1 MFADRINISDRVA
14 DQLPEFIREEDQQF
28 VQFLFEYY
36 KSQEK
41 TGRSY
46 NILNNLLRYL
56 DLDAYDPKLL
66 TSSTTVIKDVDANV
80 STIEVEQIDGFIPQ
94 DGSVMIDNEVI
105 YYAQTVRGPDVIL
118 TPGISLQ
125 EFNKKRQ
132 ALESPWTEF
141 DGTRTTFDLKFLG
154 TPVSPVS
161 AAHLAVTV
169 YGDLLIPGVDYTITG
184 SQIVFTTAPRAR
196 TGNDQVELTQILYYI
211 GFADSVIKELVY
223 PPIESLIGGD
233 SMVVQY
239 DNLPYAPIAEIGL
252 IINRNGVLQR
262 PFDDYVLT
270 DNNTRIKF
278 FVNISGQDT
287 FHIRSIEY
295 VSPSVG
301 TGAEAVTRVGTNGEI
316 DAITI
321 KNGGSGY
328 RLNFA
333 PKVSIFSS
341 TGKGTGAAARSL
353 VNGIKNVKLINGG
366 QGYTSYNPPVVRIT
380 EPSDLINGSRAAAQI
395 TVDDTTGQV
404 SGIEIT
410 NSGSGY
416 DFIPAITFINPGGA
430 ECSDPTIDSEGRLVD
445 GSISVTK
452 FGLGYSN
459 PPTIYIDPAPE
470 DGIDAEATCSVS
482 PDGQVVSVT
491 ITNRGRGYQTA
502 PRARVV
508 QPVGA
513 QVLDVTVANGSV
525 TNINLLTGGS
535 GYTDAPSVYIVDDR
549 KGPLGESI
557 GGTGAQAA
565 ATIFNGEITDI
576 NITNFGEGYSTDNP
590 PKVYIAEPL
599 SAQASCDVGFGE
611 VTGCLIRS
619 SGENY
624 EPSSLRGCARG
635 VSDVVQFDNFGNQ
648 VYAKEDQLAQ
658 TNHTVGSVV
667 HNLDAQIIRRV
678 FDKFRDQY
686 MPTINIDYARV
697 NPVQVIKTIKDF
709 YISKGTKTAAQYLF
723 KILFGEEVD
732 VYYPRDELVTPSAAS
747 WVVDTI
753 LRAQLISG
761 DPADLPNAQLIQI
774 EDPVDQNIKDASV
787 LIENVISIIEGTDV
801 IYELAISEETLS
813 GNFKIPYKTTL
824 VEPLST
830 DGNIITVDS
839 TIGWPEKNGTI
850 IIDDEEVV
858 QYKEKSLNQFI
869 ECTRSKNGV
878 VEDWDPGTTI
888 HSDIFVWVNKGQ
900 SNEVKL
906 RVLGI
911 AEAGTT
917 VLEDTGSYYLPG
929 DKLNVAALGGTDTD
943 ERLQSW
949 LYNVKKLI
957 KVTSITPGGSNN
969 QTATV
974 VCDNPHGLLVEDK
987 VTIYGAN
994 PAIFN
999 GTYEVTSRLD
1009 DFTFTYAIPVPT
1021 QITPQGNILLSVDLN
1036 RGKSTVNS
1044 INEVVSLFTSNIQ
1057 NSFFNNNYV
1066 YVAASG
1072 LPNYKIGPFQ
1082 GSALIPGNQRK
1093 LLRFPRTVSTVST
1106 RTTIQPNN
1114 PVGSWVNGV
1123 AAWSYK
1129 SKDYVTF
1136 GPLTAIAITNNGIDY
1151 DAGNKPALQISG
1163 GGGTGAAASVTVN
1176 GSLFSIDVTNQGSGY
1191 TAQPLISI
1199 VGGGGSGATAQAVV
1213 TNGRVTRI
1221 LVENAGTGY
1230 TSQPTISITGGGGSG
1245 ALATAQVRGPISGV
1259 SLTSAG
1265 SGYTSTPEIKLN
1277 SGEGALAQPIV
1288 INGRIVSIA
1297 IINSGENYTTAPT
1310 VYINGDGFGA
1320 QATAVIGT
1328 LGEDKGK
1335 VISVQITNKG
1345 VGYTQGMTTVRL
1357 EAVGQL
1363 ATFEATVF
1371 KWNKNLEYELNS
1383 KYDFA
1388 RGYVFTGF
1396 NNQYGGEYAHV
1407 SDPKELRYVV
1417 GDNVVLD
1424 PQTQNFREIGQ
1435 NEAHSPII
1443 GWAFDGNPIYGPY
1456 GYIDPTDQNSG
1467 LRRMRSSYKL
1477 KDEVVYNID
1486 TNPTP
1491 SRTDG
1496 PLLAT
1501 YPAGTFIND
1510 YEYDFQRGDLDPY
1523 NGRFCKTPDYPA
1535 GTYAYFVTIDESDA
1549 GLPVF
1554 PYIVGSQFN
1563 SVVDTWN
1570 LSQSATQENIP
1581 LDVSRFRDP
1590 YANVDI
1596 DIDRQPNQRSDELVT
1611 EREGDV
1617 IIFEIEDM
1625 DGDGIISPLEIA
1637 TLQAM
1642 TEEAALQIYD
1652 YFPTVSTES
1661 RVDIEV
1667 ENTTKFESAQIDG
1680 FVIENPGV
1688 SYQVNDTLFFDNT
1701 GTDGFGA
1708 SAQIE
1713 SVTGQRIS
1721 GYRKEI
1727 IDDEPYGKITT
1738 ANDHELIA
1746 QDEIIVSS
1754 KVITDNTN
1762 KRFYMSVVTGIESIS
1777 VDQIGVGYNEAIP
1790 PSYEIITDSGQD
1802 VELDII
1808 LDTTTGKIDRVDII
1822 NSGFDYDI
1830 EDVPQIRVSHPQ
1842 QFKKTYYWVNQ
1853 YVESGTNA
1861 STFEIFDIQTASDRT
1876 TYVCGEL
1883 TQTNG
1888 DTSAFLAKFSDL
1900 GGLVWDRSILSS
1912 SSIKKARFK
1921 KIYLDETSEDNHLI
1935 YVLGETESQ
1944 STAGYNPDIL
1954 LVKYESGLDNA
1965 NNPEGIIRFQKE
1977 IAGVS
1982 GATRRDYAGDI
1993 YLDDEQRLYIC
2004 GWTDTNSPDPD
2015 DIWVMQLNN
2024 QGDVVEKR
2032 KFASD
2037 SEGEQMH
2044 QLHYIGNN
2052 KIVFAGIDLDN
2063 NDLMFGEMVY
2073 DGANIEMS
2081 YVKKLAVSGGQVQR
2095 PQFVLDS
2102 YNDLFFVCDMWNG
2115 TKHYGVAFFKIAMD
2129 QVRLTLSAPE
2139 WSFSKII
2146 APSVT
2151 FESINHAGIS
2161 LDEFGNVNV
2170 LTHIKYEDND
2180 QQVVASHFKYNGT
2193 LLYKSNIIRGAW
2205 DSVNSDTDYG
2215 LGFTAFNHTVDNSGD
2230 IIVPVNVQRSVPTAV
2245 YRFNDSAD
2253 TYFDATKQKKSAV
2266 TVTGGANVLRD
2277 DTIYKFGSASLK
2289 LQAAGRLDWTD
2300 FDNNDDWTVGMWVK
2314 MIGSHASNN
2323 PKMEMITCIAD
2334 NGDKVIYSI
2343 NGTVGDPNFGKV
2355 ILDITPQGG
2364 GGATVVSVGS
2374 TYFTTMSSEGW
2385 HHIVLVKE
2393 EPTLGSFVYSAY
2405 FDGVQV
2411 CTATRTE
2418 DVAMDDLAVLSNATS
2433 GATNTSFIG
2442 WVDDIIVEPRAV
2454 YTGSSLTVPTER
2466 YRIDTEN
2473 SGMDMIKF
2481 DRLHSKR
2488 GDYQIANNQGIVFS
2502 EATNLNVNNLNNPVI
2517 TVWNEG
2523 SSGLQILDYS
2533 DVTSTL
2539 NYGTYTFGESIT
2551 TYTSKT
2557 STVPSP
2563 LGKRLLISPNVIAK
2577 YYLRDAAYSKMDN
2590 VKKFTFNQDV
2600 KFDKGTVIQQF
2611 NAQGVTKAF
2620 GTIVETPVGPI
2631 NNPGYG
2637 TEYKIGKIFGNFNN
2651 TDRFRNSTGQENL
2664 IEEIDFTV
2672 SRPQEEWVTGKAY
2685 NVNDQVYS
2693 DGKIYAATN
2702 TATSGATA
2710 PTHEIGIVTDGAVT
2724 WNYISAAGTIQV
2736 NLLDYAWP
2744 QPLVD
2749 EWETNRSY
2757 ATNDFVFY
2765 GRYKYQATS
2774 DGISGS
2780 TAPVHTSG
2788 TVTDGNVTW
2797 SYVSTYDPLSDY
2809 ARFRPFRAEE
2819 YRVTIIDTYSD
2830 SDFIIGDVVSLGGSI
2845 TAGPN
2850 EDNAKIADING
2861 VTTVKTIKLT
2871 VTLDKDITRVSEG
2884 RSDLIYAT
2892 AVTPHNYSAGDILFV
2907 QGFDT
2912 GEFNG
2917 SFFVQEVF
2925 SSRDFTYRL
2934 RATATADPGFA
2945 TGVTGVKIA
2954 SKHPTLMLTRNHSY
2968 IFDMSDA
2975 SNFGYYLSFSQDN
2988 QYKLE
2993 YSFNVIEREGTP
3005 GLSSA
3010 TETPVV
3016 KFTIGGEVTNI
3027 TYYFDPSRLGANS
3040 PVGNNSFIDVIKTPF
3055 DGRFTISEVISD
3067 TEFRF
3072 KLLHEPEFTN
3082 AEIGEDEF
3090 DRPNSSYSTTS
3101 VKAIGPINTIKL
3113 ISPGGF
3119 YKKLPVVSDI
3129 ASDRKIE
3136 KVRISN
3142 GGTEYASGVYTQVP
3156 ILGDGEGGLVQI
3168 TVEVDDE
3175 IGSGTITDVTLT
3187 DPGKGYTTAS
3197 IDVDGIEGILGPTLS
3212 GSGAELEVVIPAE
3225 GSGAAVFLTGRQIG
3239 KIKTLKNNEFGYG
3252 YSHDYTLRPE
3262 IAFPINLQLFN
3273 TSILSQIKITNPG
3286 AGYTSAP
3293 SVIITGGG
3301 GSGAEAEAVVKN
3313 NRLSEILIK
3322 NPGAGYSSQPV
3333 VTLKSEFTYV
3343 VNLDLNY
3350 LQFNFPHGITTGAE
3364 VQFRA
3369 DDIGSEVGVL
3379 PKPSSVG
3386 LTSLSSTQTYY
3397 AIAGNVNGLEAD
3409 QLRFAL
3415 TRVDAES
3422 GNFITFLTQGDGR
3435 QVLLT
3440 EVFGGQAE
3448 AVVETSRFLEGEE
3461 LFQGE
3466 SYELASAFG
3475 IVSENEGW
3483 QIQPKILKVTNPR
3496 GDFVV
3501 GGKVQGVIS
3510 RASGLIDNIN
3520 IAKGVL
3526 NIDALTKTPG
3536 RFIDDIGKPSEIV
3549 QKIQDSFFY
3558 QNFSYVIKSQI
3569 PINKWKSQI
3578 LENNHPVGFNMFGQL
3593 ELTGGKD
3600 ISGRKVVAG
3609 FTKQVNINEYT
3620 NVNQITSFGAAQ
3632 PIYST
3637 FNNSEVLFRKKRL
3650 TNSEEILTS
3659 IVKKIDDISGQ
3670 FDGSTK
3676 QFPLRV
3682 EGENLIVKDNQL
3694 VVTLN
3699 GVIQA
3704 PGESFQ
3710 IVGNNIVFA
3719 EPPKPDSKVV
3729 YRNVEFDI
3737 MPITRLNLN
3746 TIGGIFPELGD
3757 TVNGF
3762 TSEARAKVVAT
3773 GATSI
3778 DVVDIQGGPFDLNER
3793 IDVGRTGFSALIGS
3807 IDDSVTKLY
3816 LENVGGTFTQN
3827 ALGGVRVTGQTSGA
3841 TATVFTVNPTDYT
3854 IDVTDMAN
3862 GYFERGEAVTF
3873 FGLQYGGDILNVDS
3887 VNYKTIFEFG
3897 ETVTNL
3903 DGDKA
3908 IIEETNQ
3915 DLDGNIDDKL
3925 VLSKTSGTSEY
3936 ETGIYA
3942 IGLQDIIYSASSNIA
3957 ARITSTSPYRDP
3969 IVNINLV
3976 RPVGGESGWNSFSEG
3991 DKIQGPGG
3999 TASGEVVRIDQEAS
4013 PPILYYL
4020 KGSEADFQDG
4030 DTIQRYTVD
4039 TTTGSRILD
4048 NMTEVVAGEVRLG
4061 DVVDQLIINKG
4072 STFFGLVFERLI
4084 SLTNA
4089 NVIVDDISKTTI
4101 TPTLIDN
4108 ADQRINADF
4117 LDFEEVRSTEI
4128 EYENLTG
4135 GTLAAG
4141 DELRSITFEYG
4152 NTVTDSKNRW
4162 KDAGRMIALN
4172 KDEIVDFA
4180 NAEIAVEHPGFY
4192 YPGDNA
4198 TDAWSRY
4205 ADAYRLIQK
4214 NKHYIQAK
4222 AYALMTAEYPSLT
4235 VPSADKC
4242 KRDIG
4247 YYIDALSFD
4256 VYSGGTVYTRK
4267 LAQKYFSTDG
4277 TQFLYVNNEAA
4288 ATEFAFDKATEL
4300 MRQAL
4305 RNDLDGSEV
4314 VDGVTYIFYNERTT
4328 GGSTGT
4334 GITADPSPGNNYG
4347 TAGSNT
4353 TNYGTN
4359 NCSDVQSA
4367 LQTLCDNIS
4376 VILLAGSLADIL
4388 DEVVPTQYTANE
4400 VKCRRDIGL
4409 MVDALSDDISDDG
4422 NYNIV
4427 EFARKYFTNGSP
4439 ISNGLVGE
4447 LAESLTAFR
4456 KAGEMARRA
4465 INNLL
4470 YVQVNTRTPELGY
4483 MLKDPST
4490 YQGPYLGAAGTT
4502 LQQFT
4507 PTAATYTPSTGVMSI
4522 GIGTHSLSTSDSV
4535 TIRPYSMNFTCTMD
4549 GGATFHEYPRAGDP
4563 AFNTPLQITG
4573 VTSTTIEVNVGAS
4586 PLVQFTPTGANYN
4599 PATGAMELTIGS
4611 HTLEIGDDIRIAT
4624 DSLTFTCTQDNNGSP
4639 HTYPRASD
4647 PAAGATLAIN
4657 AVTATTITVNVGAS
4671 PTGQQYPH
4679 TFVSANANAISTGG
4693 GYTHTFIDAVDNA
4706 IFVGGGTEAAYYDPN
4721 YSSGS
4726 NESIQ
4731 NCADVQAGIH
4741 TLVEIAATAIGAGN
4755 LNSINSLSPITDGTY
4770 NENENLRVFKI
4781 AYKDRGGNGFFI
4793 PGDTVRGTSSGASF
4807 EAKGTNS
4814 GLKWL
4819 FTNAVTGTFTDREII
4834 TNSKLTANGTITLT
4848 KLQKKAGTQS
4858 LNFQTHTGLVHELSN
4873 VTKFG
4878 TADFTIEMWLRPST
4892 NPQSGIKYLFDT
4904 RTQSATLTQS
4914 PVIYLE
4920 NNSIKYWL
4928 NGTDHISGA
4937 HNMAQ
4942 DQWSHVAVT
4951 RTTGITKIFVNGT
4964 QVGGD
4969 YSDTNTYVERPF
4981 RMMAGWDG
4989 TNTFQGHVDNFIIHN
5004 ESLYS
5009 GTFTPGTTYPTNT
5022 ANVLFGMDMEQ
5033 DIIVSTEESF
5043 AVYTGQTNSAATAKK
5058 VNYDTKEIIIE
5069 DIDLSRDEHRKCA
5082 DMLELN
5088 LDWIAETAVGKMAA
5102 KYPDFVI
5109 PGDTEISDQGTN
5121 KCIRD
5126 TKEYILKAIIADIR
5140 YGGNY
5145 NSVISGRGYLTKSG
5159 GLNYVGNELLQS
5171 IYAWNELAEV
5181 MNYVITTTN
5190 SDLVNYGTTVDE
5202 NGDTVPAKYTDIL
5215 RIPNNFASPASSQVT
5230 NEISSL
5236 ADTIIDILCPTGDRF
5251 RDGGD
5256 AIWKN
5261 RDYIAEEVVGYIQD
5275 KYAAEIQGPLGEIR
5289 TFDFLQMP
5297 GYGEPYCLRD
5307 IKKFILPAVIT
5318 DLLTGGNSSTQY
5330 VLDQYI
5336 NQDNQIL
5343 HVEGELSAMLD
5354 AFEHTKKL
5362 VKHAINNTLLTQGTT
5377 AAGLGIDGRYQD
5389 DYYVAVW
5396 TTREVYRDTTIT
5408 IDPQAPDQTR
5418 TGPNHDRLM
5427 DAADMIERNKYV
5439 IAWEAVH
5446 TMNDMSK
5453 FINFKVPG
5461 GRQNCVDDVVDIIES
5476 IVHDMRLGG
5485 NSKTWD
5491 AAALYLNS
5499 EDNTLLHVEGEEEAS
5514 QWVMKFAQEMCILT
5528 MRNGFGRDNLYIY
5541 NEQGEGDGA
5550 AGGGALTGESFDE
5563 VETSSYEQNAVR
5575 DRYIDAANLI
5585 DRNIRF
5591 IAEEAVYLGQQQ
5603 YPSLN
5608 INGGTT
5614 GGVNFTP
5621 TAATYT
5627 PASGVLE
5634 LTIGSHSLV
5643 AGNQIYIQP
5652 HSLVFTC
5659 TKDGNA
5665 TEHAYPRT
5673 TDPYYEDSIAITGVT
5688 GTTITVNVGASPA
5701 GEQYAHTFVRAE
5713 DNAVTTAGSIDCVHD
5728 VTDILSALVFNLKY
5742 GGNNRV
5748 FHAAELYVQSAA
5760 VAHVS
5765 SQVTETTWILNK
5777 AFDLAVDVMQND
5789 TITKQGGHSYNQKFY
5804 GDLDYFPY
5812 SDPQYSITADG
5823 APDGTFGVCA
5833 DVRSTMRTL
5842 MDIVNDTLATPASIT
5857 DGTITK
5863 SLPNIW
5869 PIKYS
5874 NDMVHRD
5881 VSVTFDDTATGGWNS
5896 TCEQTASAIETLF
5909 DLVIDTVAKA
5919 ASGSPTP
5926 THLSTVTRTTPY
5938 NSNTNYQLY
5947 TCYNVISAA
5956 DTLFDLM
5963 SETLG
5968 GGSFSDRA
5976 TARRLVFN
5984 KHAIVAKAFDEV
5996 TTQYPGTA
6004 APESFA
6010 QVVMD
6015 AIIYDLNTGGN
6026 AGSMKLANSWFDG
6039 EGQFIAYEG
6048 VIRQH
6053 LIFYLLRISEASKRI
6068 LYDQNNTAEWGTNNE
6083 YFRYLD
6089 DTLMDAIEYR
6099 FEYEQ
6104 ESTEFRID
6112 ASTNPINFALT
6123 RSTPPTNN
6131 NLIWVNSTHAQN
6143 LQNLYDEGNDWNTDP
6158 ELVLNT
6164 PTVEVGFE
6172 RRENR
6177 VKITRPNFYSRGD
6190 VLTYVPAS
6198 ADIERG
6204 LQGQSW
6210 FYVLNA
6216 TPQYFE
6222 IAREIRHDARYSD
6235 FDVDLSTGGQQR
6247 FQIDVRSGIYRETTT
6262 YGTRDIDTPIS
6273 GGFNLADVVVGTSS
6287 NCRGDVIRT
6296 RNNEAEIIK
6305 LYKKAN
6311 LVSASGRFTN
6321 GERVNV
6327 DGNPSNYGFIVQTSV
6342 LSGDNTDEGNCYIE
6356 NITGIINAGDDL
6368 VGVDSA
6374 VTATVQG
6381 DLTERMLINIDRG
6394 AFAEGEMIF
6403 NKGNGAEADIKL
6415 YENSAGALVGNTGGR
6430 ITIDIES
6437 LQDNFVDGDIIY
6449 GSVTDV
6455 ILDIADITAAGFRNI
6470 ELNQFVHATKTI
6482 QCQITSVTRDQGF
6495 LGDFNKGDLVYL
6507 LQGTI
6512 PAQPG
6517 WTAVVTEYNYDP
6529 DNSIHNVWLAN
6540 LRPYGQAADGTTTV
6554 DPQLAANGSIGKF
6567 ENLSNFPIFRADIST
6582 VTETSYTS
6590 YGKVAGKAISGTTGR
6605 IWLEDAVGDWPS
6617 NLSIISDYGWQAGVT
6632 QAKSLLGRCDRFFRG
6647 FDGTATSFKLTVNN
6661 GEAYFPDPAGH
6672 LLVFVNGV
6680 LQPPGATYAYTA
6692 FSDQIQFTEPPTIGS
6707 EFIGYYVGKLRQL
6720 DDISFEFDSLRSSF
6734 NLKYQGGFYSLTL
6747 TEGVSSNT
6755 ILPENNI
6762 IVSLNGVIQEPG
6774 VGYNLVG
6781 SRIIFA
6787 EIPRAGSTFVAFSYI
6802 GSDADVIAAT
6812 VVPPIEAG
6820 DILQI
6825 EGEGD
6830 PREVALIESSNSLIT
6845 FEYTGTVKGRN
6856 AAALATIRSGEIT
6869 KAQIT
6874 APGNGYTSRP
6884 NVDVV
6889 SSTGFDGRIRA
6900 LMGISSIVV
6909 KNPGIGYEAPV
6920 VEVETT
6926 VPDDFV
6932 APEGGNVNGGFD
6944 TYAGEGTDADGN
6956 PIVIVPGYILIN
6968 AQPTNVTVNQGQTA
6982 SFTVD
6987 ASFIVSADGSVG
6999 TTALNY
7005 QWQRKQYGETN
7016 WVNITGQTNAI
7027 YSSNAAVQ
7035 ADDGDEFRVA
7045 ITAAG
7050 AQPTYSNSVILT
7062 VQTGATIISG
7072 FTPTQIFQ

>member
-14 DQLPEFIREEDQQF
+14 DQLPEFIREDDQQF

-46 NILNNLLRYL
+46 NVLNNLLRYL

-66 TSSTTVIKDVDANV
+66 TSSTTLIKDVDANID
-80 STIEVEQIDGFIPQ
+80 TIEVEQIDGFIPQ

-105 YYAQTVRGPDVIL
+105 YYSQTVRGPDAIL

-141 DGTRTTFDLKFLG
+141 DGVKTTFDLKFLG

-161 AAHLAVTV
+161 SAHLAVTV
-169 YGDLLIPGVDYTITG
+169 YGELLIPEQDYTIVG
-184 SQIVFTTAPRAR
+184 SQISFVNPPRAR

-211 GFADSVIKELVY
+211 GFADSVIKTLVY
-223 PPIESLIGGD
+223 PEVDTIIGED
-233 SMVVQY
+233 SMAVQY

-262 PFDDYVLT
+262 PYDDYVLT
-270 DNNTRIKF
+270 DNNTKIKY

-301 TGAEAVTRVGTNGEI
+301 IGAEAVTRVGTNGEI
-316 DAITI
+316 EAITI

-328 RLNFA
+328 KLNFA

-341 TGKGTGAAARSL
+341 TGRGSGSAARSL
-353 VNGIKNVKLINGG
+353 VNGIKNVQLINGG

-380 EPSDLINGSRAAAQI
+380 EPSDLINGSRAAASI

-416 DFIPAITFINPGGA
+416 DFIPAITFVNPGGA
-430 ECSDPTIDSEGRLVD
+430 ECSNPTIDSEGRLVL
-445 GSISVTK
+445 GSISITQ

-470 DGIDAEATCSVS
+470 DGIDAEATCTVS
-482 PDGQVVSVT
+482 PDGQVVAVT

-502 PRARVV
+502 PRARIV

-525 TNINLLTGGS
+525 TNINLLTGGK

-549 KGPLGESI
+549 KGPLGEAI

-576 NITNFGEGYSTDNP
+576 NITNFGEGYSAANP

-599 SAQASCDVGFGE
+599 AAQASCDVGFGE

-619 SGENY
+619 SGSGY

-648 VYAKEDQLAQ
+648 VYAKEEQLSQ

-667 HNLDAQIIRRV
+667 HNLDSQIIRRV

-686 MPTINIDYARV
+686 MPTINIDYSQV

-723 KILFGEEVD
+723 KILFGEQVD
-732 VYYPRDELVTPSAAS
+732 VYYPRDELVTPSSAS

-753 LRAQLISG
+753 LRAELISG
-761 DPADLPNAQLIQI
+761 DPADLPNAQLVQI

-787 LIENVISIIEGTDV
+787 LIENVISIIEGTDT

-813 GNFKIPYKTTL
+813 GSFKIPYKTTL
-824 VEPLST
+824 VEPLTT

-850 IIDDEEVV
+850 IIDDSEVV

-888 HSDIFVWVNKGQ
+888 HSDIFVWVNKGLA
-900 SNEVKL
+900 NEVKL

-957 KVTSITPGGSNN
+957 KVTTITPGGSNN

-974 VCDNPHGLLVEDK
+974 VCENPHGLLVEDK

-994 PAIFN
+994 PAVYN

-1021 QITPQGNILLSVDLN
+1021 QIVPQGNILLSVDLN
-1036 RGKSTVNS
+1036 RGKSTVTS

-1057 NSFFNNNYV
+1057 NSFFNNDFV

-1129 SKDYVTF
+1129 SKDFVTF
-1136 GPLTAIAITNNGIDY
+1136 GPLTAINITNNGQDY
-1151 DAGNKPALQISG
+1151 DAGSKPALQITG
-1163 GGGTGAAASVTVN
+1163 GGGTGASASVTVN
-1176 GSLFSIDVTNQGSGY
+1176 GSLFSIEVTNEGSGY
-1191 TAQPLISI
+1191 TEQPLISI

-1221 LVENAGTGY
+1221 LVENAGVGY
-1230 TSQPTISITGGGGSG
+1230 TSQPTISITGGGGTG
-1245 ALATAQVRGPISGV
+1245 ALANAQVRGPISGV
-1259 SLTSAG
+1259 ALTSAG

-1297 IINSGENYTTAPT
+1297 IINSGQNYTTAPT
-1310 VYINGDGFGA
+1310 VFINGDGFGA

-1345 VGYTQGMTTVRL
+1345 VGYTQGMTTVRM

-1371 KWNKNLEYELNS
+1371 KWNKNLEYDLNS
-1383 KYDFA
+1383 KYDIA

-1477 KDEVVYNID
+1477 KDEVVYDID

-1496 PLLAT
+1496 PALSSF
-1501 YPAGTFIND
+1501 PAGTFIND

-1554 PYIVGSQFN
+1554 PYIIGPEFN

-1570 LSQSATQENIP
+1570 LGQTATQENIP
-1581 LDVSRFRDP
+1581 ADVSRFRDP

-1617 IIFEIEDM
+1617 IIFEIEDL

-1652 YFPTVSTES
+1652 YFPFVSTES

-1713 SVTGQRIS
+1713 SVTGQEIAQ
-1721 GYRKEI
+1721 YQKEI
-1727 IDDEPYGKITT
+1727 INDEPYGRITT
-1738 ANDHELIA
+1738 AGDHELIA
-1746 QDEIIVSS
+1746 QDEIIISS

-1790 PSYEIITDSGQD
+1790 PTYEIITDSGQD

-1808 LDTTTGKIDRVDII
+1808 LDTTTGKIDTVNII
-1822 NSGFDYDI
+1822 NSGFNYSTT
-1830 EDVPQIRVSHPQ
+1830 DVPQIRVSHPQ
-1842 QFKKTYYWVNQ
+1842 QYKKTYYWVNQ
-1853 YVESGTNA
+1853 YVESGANA
-1861 STFEIFDIQTASDRT
+1861 STFEIFDIQTATDRT
-1876 TYVCGEL
+1876 TYVCGEI

-1888 DTSAFLAKFSDL
+1888 NTSAFLAKFSDL
-1900 GGLVWDRSILSS
+1900 GGIIWDRSLLPSA
-1912 SSIKKARFK
+1912 SIKKARFK
-1921 KIYLDETSEDNHLI
+1921 RIYLDETSEDNHLI

-2015 DIWVMQLNN
+2015 DIWVIQVNN

-2044 QLHYIGNN
+2044 QLLYIGDN
-2052 KIVFAGIDLDN
+2052 KIAFAGIDLDN

-2095 PQFVLDS
+2095 PQFVLDQ
-2102 YNDLFFVCDMWNG
+2102 YDDLFFTCDMWNG
-2115 TKHYGVAFFKIAMD
+2115 TKNYGVAFFKIARSE
-2129 QVRLTLSAPE
+2129 VRLTAAAPT
-2139 WSFSKII
+2139 WYFSKII
-2146 APSVT
+2146 APSVS
-2151 FESINHAGIS
+2151 FESINHAGIT

-2170 LTHIKYEDND
+2170 LTHIKYEDNN
-2180 QQVVASHFKYNGT
+2180 QQVVASNFKYDGT
-2193 LLYKSNIIRGAW
+2193 LLYKSNIIRGEW
-2205 DSVNSDTDYG
+2205 DTVDSETDYG
-2215 LGFTAFNHTVDNSGD
+2215 LGFTVSTHSIDNSGD
-2230 IIVPVNVQRSVPTAV
+2230 LIIPTNKQVSIPTAV
-2245 YRFNDSAD
+2245 YRFNDSND
-2253 TYFDATKQKKSAV
+2253 TFFDATKQKISAV
-2266 TVTGGANVLRD
+2266 GVTNSGQVIRD
-2277 DTIYKFGSASLK
+2277 DTVFKFGTASLK
-2289 LQAAGRLDWTD
+2289 MQAAARLDWTD
-2300 FDNNDDWTVGMWVK
+2300 FNNDDDWTVGMWVK
-2314 MIGSHASNN
+2314 MTGSHSPNN
-2323 PKMEMITCIAD
+2323 PKMEMVVCIAD
-2334 NGDKVIYSI
+2334 NGDKVKYI
-2343 NGTVGDPNFGKV
+2343 VDGDATSPNFGKI
-2355 ILDITPQGG
+2355 ILDILPNGG
-2364 GGATVVSVGS
+2364 GGTTVVSVGS
-2374 TYFTTMSSEGW
+2374 TYMATLAAEAW
-2385 HHIVLVKE
+2385 HHVVLVKE
-2393 EPTLGSFVYSAY
+2393 EPTLGSYVYSAY

-2418 DVAMDDLAVLSNATS
+2418 DIAMDDLAIGSNETSAALSTAFLGN
-2433 GATNTSFIG
+2433 I
-2442 WVDDIIVEPRAV
+2442 DDIVVEPRAV
-2454 YTGSSLTVPTER
+2454 YTGSSLVVPTER
-2466 YRIDTEN
+2466 YRIETKN
-2473 SGMDMIKF
+2473 SGLDMIKF

-2488 GDYQIANNQGIVFS
+2488 SDYQLSATQGVVFS

-2539 NYGTYTFGESIT
+2539 NFGTYTFTETIDT
-2551 TYTSKT
+2551 FTSKT

-2563 LGKRLLISPNVIAK
+2563 LGKRLLISPNVVAK
-2577 YYLRDAAYSKMDN
+2577 YYVRDAGYSKIDN

-2611 NAQGVTKAF
+2611 NAQGVTQAF

-2637 TEYKIGKIFGNFNN
+2637 TEYKIGKIFGTFNN
-2651 TDRFRNSTGQENL
+2651 TDRLRNSTAQENL
-2664 IEEIDFTV
+2664 IEQIDFTV
-2672 SRPQEEWVTGKAY
+2672 KRPQEEWVSGKAY

-2693 DGKIYAATN
+2693 NGKIYAATN
-2702 TATSGATA
+2702 TATSGSTA

-2724 WNYISAAGTIQV
+2724 WNYISASGTIQV
-2736 NLLDYAWP
+2736 NLNDYPWP
-2744 QPLVD
+2744 TPLVGL
-2749 EWETNRSY
+2749 WETNRSY
-2757 ATNDFVFY
+2757 STNDFVYF

-2774 DGISGS
+2774 SGISGN

-2797 SYVSTYDPLSDY
+2797 SYISTYDPLSDY
-2809 ARFRPFRAEE
+2809 ARFRPYREE
-2819 YRVTIIDTYSD
+2819 DYRVTIVDTYSD
-2830 SDFIIGDVVSLGGSI
+2830 SDFIIGDVVSLGNTI

-2850 EDNAKIADING
+2850 SENAKIADING
-2861 VTTVKTIKLT
+2861 VGTVKSIKLT

-2892 AVTPHNYSAGDILFV
+2892 AVTPHNYTAGDILFV
-2907 QGFDT
+2907 EGFDT

-2934 RATATADPGFA
+2934 RATATQDPAFS
-2945 TGVTGVKIA
+2945 TTVSGVKIA

-2968 IFDMSDA
+2968 IFDLSDA

-3027 TYYFDPSRLGANS
+3027 TYYFDPSRLGDDS
-3040 PVGNNSFIDVIKTPF
+3040 PVGINSFIDVIKTPF
-3055 DGRFTISEVISD
+3055 DGKFTISEILSD

-3072 KLLHEPEFTN
+3072 PLLYEPEFTQ
-3082 AEIGEDEF
+3082 AEIGKDEF

-3101 VKAIGPINTIKL
+3101 LKAIGPINTIKL

-3136 KVRISN
+3136 KVRIEN

-3168 TVEVDDE
+3168 TVEIDDE

-3212 GSGAELEVVIPAE
+3212 GSGAELNVIIPAE

-3293 SVIITGGG
+3293 SVIIQGGG
-3301 GSGAEAEAVVKN
+3301 GTGAEAEAVVKN

-3322 NPGAGYSSQPV
+3322 NPGAGYSSQPS

-3364 VQFRA
+3364 IQFRA
-3369 DDIGSEVGVL
+3369 DDIGTEIGVL

-3397 AIAGNVNGLEAD
+3397 AIAGNPNGLEAD

-3415 TRVDAES
+3415 TKVDAES

-3440 EVFGGQAE
+3440 EVFGGAAE

-3475 IVSENEGW
+3475 VVSENEGW

-3496 GDFVV
+3496 GNFVV

-3536 RFIDDIGKPSEIV
+3536 RFVDDVGKPSEIV

-3558 QNFSYVIKSQI
+3558 QNFSYVVKSKI

-3670 FDGSTK
+3670 FDGATK
-3676 QFPLRV
+3676 QFPLQV
-3682 EGENLIVKDNQL
+3682 EGENVIVKDNQL

-3710 IVGNNIVFA
+3710 VVGNNIVFA

-3729 YRNVEFDI
+3729 YRNVEIEI
-3737 MPITRLNLN
+3737 MPITRFNLN
-3746 TIGGIFPELGD
+3746 TIGGIFPSLGD

-3762 TSEARAKVVAT
+3762 TSEARGKVVAT
-3773 GATSI
+3773 GTTSI
-3778 DVVDIQGGPFDLNER
+3778 DVVDITGGPFQLNER

-3816 LENVGGTFTQN
+3816 LENVGGTFTQE
-3827 ALGGVRVTGQTSGA
+3827 ALAGVRVTGANSGA
-3841 TATVFTVNPTDYT
+3841 TATIVTANPSDYT

-3862 GYFERGEAVTF
+3862 GYFDRGEAVTF

-3897 ETVTNL
+3897 ETVTAL
-3903 DGDKA
+3903 DGDQA

-3936 ETGIYA
+3936 ETGIYDLR
-3942 IGLQDIIYSASSNIA
+3942 LQDIFYSASSNIA
-3957 ARITSTSPYRDP
+3957 ARIVRTSPYRDP

-3976 RPVGGESGWNSFSEG
+3976 RPANVSGEWESFEEG
-3991 DKIQGPGG
+3991 DKFQGPGG
-3999 TASGEVVRIDQEAS
+3999 VAKGEVVKIDYEAS

-4020 KGSEADFQDG
+4020 KGTEADLQDG
-4030 DTIQRYTVD
+4030 DSIQRYFNDPQGNILLDALTETVQGD
-4039 TTTGSRILD
+4039 
-4048 NMTEVVAGEVRLG
+4048 VRLG

-4084 SLTNA
+4084 SLNNQ
-4089 NVIVDDISKTTI
+4089 NVILDDISKTTI
-4101 TPTLIDN
+4101 TPTQI
-4108 ADQRINADF
+4108 ADAAQRINADF

-4135 GTLAAG
+4135 GTLAAN
-4141 DELRSITFEYG
+4141 DVLRSITFEYG
-4152 NTVTDSKNRW
+4152 NTVTDSKNRF
-4162 KDAGRMIALN
+4162 KDAGRMISLN
-4172 KDEIVDFA
+4172 KDEIVDYA

-4192 YPGDNA
+4192 YPGDNE

-4214 NKHYIQAK
+4214 NKAYIQAK
-4222 AYALMTAEYPSLT
+4222 AYALMVAEYPSLT

-4247 YYIDALSFD
+4247 YYVDALSFD
-4256 VYSGGTVYTRK
+4256 LYSGGTVYTRK
-4267 LAQKYFSTDG
+4267 LAKKYFSTDE
-4277 TQFLYVNNEAA
+4277 TTFLYVNNEAD
-4288 ATEFAFDKATEL
+4288 ATEFGFDKATEL

-4305 RNDLDGSEV
+4305 RNDLNGSEV

-4334 GITADPSPGNNYG
+4334 GITADPSPGNAYG

-4353 TNYGTN
+4353 QNYGVN
-4359 NCSDVQSA
+4359 NCADVQSA

-4376 VILLAGSLADIL
+4376 VILLSGSLADLL
-4388 DEVVPTQYTANE
+4388 DEVVPTQYTINE

-4409 MVDALSDDISDDG
+4409 MVDALAADVTDDG
-4422 NYNIV
+4422 NFNIV
-4427 EFARKYFTNGSP
+4427 EFAKKYFQNGAP

-4507 PTAATYTPSTGVMSI
+4507 PTSASYTPATGVMTI
-4522 GIGTHSLSTSDSV
+4522 GIGTHSLTTSDSI

-4573 VTSTTIEVNVGAS
+4573 VSGTTIDVNVGAS

-4624 DSLTFTCTQDNNGSP
+4624 DSLTFTCTQDNNGSN

-4671 PTGQQYPH
+4671 PIGQQYPH
-4679 TFVSANANAISTGG
+4679 TFVSANANAVSTGG

-4731 NCADVQAGIH
+4731 NCADVQAVIH

-4755 LNSINSLSPITDGTY
+4755 LDSINALPLITDGTF
-4770 NENENLRVFKI
+4770 NENENLRVFKF
-4781 AYKDRGGNGFFI
+4781 AYKDRAGNGFFI
-4793 PGDTVRGTSSGASF
+4793 PGDTIRGLTSNANF
-4807 EAKGTNS
+4807 IAQGTNS

-4819 FTNAVTGTFTDREII
+4819 FTNSVTGSFQDREYI
-4834 TNSKLTANGTITLT
+4834 TNSKLTPNGAIALT

-4858 LNFQTHTGLVHELSN
+4858 LNFGTHTGLSHDLSS
-4873 VTKFG
+4873 VTKLG
-4878 TADFTIEMWLRPST
+4878 GSDFTIEMWLRPTT
-4892 NPQSGIKYLFDT
+4892 NPQSGTKFLYDT
-4904 RTQSATLTQS
+4904 RTQSATLVNS

-4928 NGTDHISGA
+4928 NGSDQISGA
-4937 HNMAQ
+4937 HNMVA
-4942 DQWSHVAVT
+4942 DQWHHVAVT

-4964 QVGGD
+4964 QTGGD
-4969 YSDTNTYVERPF
+4969 YSDTNVYVERPF
-4981 RMMAGWDG
+4981 RLMAAWDG
-4989 TNTFQGHVDNFIIHN
+4989 TNTYQGYVDNFMIHN

-5022 ANVLFGMDMEQ
+5022 ANLLFGMDNESP
-5033 DIIVSTEESF
+5033 IIVSTEEAF
-5043 AVYTGQTNSAATAKK
+5043 GIYTGQTNSAATAKK
-5058 VNYDTKEIIIE
+5058 INYETKEVIVE

-5088 LDWIAETAVGKMAA
+5088 LDWISETAVGKMAE

-5109 PGDTEISDQGTN
+5109 PGDTETSDQGTN

-5171 IYAWNELAEV
+5171 IYAWNELADV
-5181 MNYVITTTN
+5181 MNYVITTT
-5190 SDLVNYGTTVDE
+5190 STDLVHYGTKVDE

-5215 RIPNNFASPASSQVT
+5215 RIPNNFASPASSSVQ

-5236 ADTIIDILCPTGDRF
+5236 SDTIINILCPTGDRF
-5251 RDGGD
+5251 RDAGD

-5261 RDYIAEEVVGYIQD
+5261 RDYISEEVVGYIQA
-5275 KYAAEIQGPLGEIR
+5275 KYSADIQGPVGVINSY
-5289 TFDFLQMP
+5289 DFLVMP

-5336 NQDNQIL
+5336 NDTNQIL
-5343 HVEGELSAMLD
+5343 HVETELSAMLD
-5354 AFEHTKKL
+5354 AFEYTKKL
-5362 VKHAINNTLLTQGTT
+5362 CHHAINNTLLTQGTT
-5377 AAGLGIDGRYQD
+5377 ASGLGIDGIYQD
-5389 DYYVAVW
+5389 DYYVALY
-5396 TTREVYRDTTIT
+5396 TEIEVYRDTTVT
-5408 IDPQAPDQTR
+5408 IDSQGADQTR
-5418 TGPNHDRLM
+5418 SNPDNNKLT

-5453 FINFKVPG
+5453 HIEFTVPG
-5461 GRQNCVDDVVDIIES
+5461 GRQNCVDDIVDIIEGL
-5476 IVHDMRLGG
+5476 VHDLRLGG

-5491 AAALYLNS
+5491 AAQLYLNS
-5499 EDNTLLHVEGEEEAS
+5499 EDDTLLHIEGEESAS
-5514 QWVMKFAQEMCILT
+5514 QWAMKFAKEISILT
-5528 MRNGFGRDNLYIY
+5528 IRNGFGRDNIYIY
-5541 NEQGEGDGA
+5541 KEDDGGTGGTPGGD
-5550 AGGGALTGESFDE
+5550 LSGESFDE
-5563 VETSSYEQNAVR
+5563 VETRTYEQNAVR
-5575 DRYIDAANLI
+5575 DRYIDAANI
-5585 DRNIRF
+5585 IERNIRF

-5603 YPSLN
+5603 FPSLV
-5608 INGGTT
+5608 INGGTV
-5614 GGVNFTP
+5614 GGVKFSP
-5621 TAATYT
+5621 TGATYNSAT
-5627 PASGVLE
+5627 GVME

-5673 TDPYYEDSIAITGVT
+5673 TDPYYNDSIAITGVT

-5701 GEQYAHTFVRAE
+5701 GEQYAHTFVRA
-5713 DNAVTTAGSIDCVHD
+5713 DANSVTTAGSLDCVHD
-5728 VTDILSALVFNLKY
+5728 VTDILDAVQWNLRY

-5748 FHAAELYVQSAA
+5748 FHAAELYVTAAA

-5765 SQVTETTWILNK
+5765 SQVNETTWIFNK
-5777 AFDLAVDVMQND
+5777 AIDLAVDVMQND
-5789 TITKQGGHSYNQKFY
+5789 TITKQGSHPYTQKFY
-5804 GDLDYFPY
+5804 NDLDFFPY
-5812 SDPQYSITADG
+5812 NDPQYSITADG
-5823 APDGTFGVCA
+5823 APDSTHGVCA
-5833 DVRSTMRTL
+5833 DVRSSLLTL
-5842 MDIVNDTLATPASIT
+5842 MDVVTDTLATPASIT
-5857 DGTITK
+5857 NGTIQK

-5869 PIKYS
+5869 PVKYS
-5874 NDMVHRD
+5874 NDMVDRD
-5881 VSVTFDDTATGGWNS
+5881 TSVTYDDSATGGWNT
-5896 TCEQTASAIETLF
+5896 TCEQEASAIETLY
-5909 DLVIDTVAKA
+5909 DLVIDTISVA
-5919 ASGSPTP
+5919 ASATPTP
-5926 THLSTVTRTTPY
+5926 NHLTTVTRTTPY
-5938 NSNTNYQLY
+5938 NSNTNYQFF
-5947 TCYNVISAA
+5947 TCYNVTSAA
-5956 DTLFDLM
+5956 NTLFDLM
-5963 SETLG
+5963 IETLG
-5968 GGSFSDRA
+5968 GGSFSERKV
-5976 TARRLVFN
+5976 ARYLTFN
-5984 KHAIVAKAFDEV
+5984 KHAIVAKSFSEV
-5996 TTQYPGTA
+5996 TTQYPGTL

-6015 AIIYDLNTGGN
+6015 AIVYDLNTGGN
-6026 AGSMKLANSWFDG
+6026 SGAMKLANSWFDG
-6039 EGQFIAYEG
+6039 EGNFIAYPD
-6048 VIRQH
+6048 VTRQH
-6053 LIFYLLRISEASKRI
+6053 LVFYLARISEATKRI
-6068 LYDQNNTAEWGTNNE
+6068 CYDQNNTAEWGTDNT

-6112 ASTNPINFALT
+6112 SCTNPINFALT

-6131 NLIWVNSTHAQN
+6131 SLIWVNSTHAQN
-6143 LQNLYDEGNDWNTDP
+6143 LQNNYDEGTDWNTDP

-6198 ADIERG
+6198 SDVEQG

-6216 TPQYFE
+6216 TPQFFE

-6235 FDVDLSTGGQQR
+6235 FDLDLSTGGQQR
-6247 FQIDVRSGIYRETTT
+6247 FNVDVRSGIEREATTF
-6262 YGTRDIDTPIS
+6262 GDRDIDTPIS
-6273 GGFNLADVVVGTSS
+6273 GGFNLADVVVGSSS
-6287 NCRGDVIRT
+6287 NCRGDVIKT

-6305 LYKKAN
+6305 LYKRAN
-6311 LVSASGRFTN
+6311 LISASGRFTN

-6327 DGNPSNYGFIVQTSV
+6327 DGDPSNYGFIVQTSI
-6342 LSGDNTDEGNCYIE
+6342 LTGDNNNEGNCYIE
-6356 NITGIINAGDDL
+6356 NITGSISDADVL
-6368 VGVDSA
+6368 VGVDSS
-6374 VTATVQG
+6374 VTATVSG
-6381 DLTERMLINIDRG
+6381 ALTDRMLVNIGRG
-6394 AFAEGEMIF
+6394 AFAVDEMIF
-6403 NKGNGAEADIKL
+6403 NKGNGAEADIVK
-6415 YENSAGALVGNTGGR
+6415 YENSAGALTGNTNGR

-6437 LQDNFVDGDIIY
+6437 LQDDFVDGDIIY
-6449 GSVTDV
+6449 GSVTDY
-6455 ILDIADITAAGFRNI
+6455 ILDIADVTTTGFKNI
-6470 ELNQFVHATKTI
+6470 ELNQYLHGQKTI
-6482 QCQITSVTRDQGF
+6482 KLEIISVTRDQGF

-6512 PAQPG
+6512 PAVPG
-6517 WTAVVTEYNYDP
+6517 WTAVVTEYTYDP
-6529 DNSIHNVWLAN
+6529 DNSIHEVYIAN
-6540 LRPYGQAADGTTTV
+6540 IQPFGQAADGSV
-6554 DPQLAANGSIGKF
+6554 NIDPQAVANGSIGKF
-6567 ENLSNFPIFRADIST
+6567 ENLSNFPIFRADISAVT
-6582 VTETSYTS
+6582 VTDYTS

-6605 IWLEDAVGDWPS
+6605 IWLEDAVGAWPS
-6617 NLSIISDYGWQAGVT
+6617 NMTVISDYGWSAGVT
-6632 QAKSLLGRCDRFFRG
+6632 QSKELIGRCDRFFRG

-6680 LQPPGATYAYTA
+6680 LQPPGAVNAYTA

-6774 VGYNLVG
+6774 IGYNLVG

-6787 EIPRAGSTFVAFSYI
+6787 ETPRAGSTFVGFSYI

-6869 KAQIT
+6869 QAQIT
-6874 APGNGYTSRP
+6874 APGDGYTSRP

-6920 VEVETT
+6920 VTVETT

-6956 PIVIVPGYILIN
+6956 PIVIVPGYILVN

-6987 ASFIVSADGSVG
+6987 ASFIVSADGSIG

-7016 WVNITGQTNAI
+7016 WVNITGQTSAI
-7027 YSSNAAVQ
+7027 YSSNASVQ

-7050 AQPTYSNSVILT
+7050 ATPIYSNSVILT

-7072 FTPTQIFQ
+7072 FSPAQIFQ